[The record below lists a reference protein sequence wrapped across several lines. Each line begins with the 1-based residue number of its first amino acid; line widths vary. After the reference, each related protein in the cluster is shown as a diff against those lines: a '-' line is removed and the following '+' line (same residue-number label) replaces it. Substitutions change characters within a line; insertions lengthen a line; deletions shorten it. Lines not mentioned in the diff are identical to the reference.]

1 MIPIVIYSQIQW
13 QVDKG
18 TKDKNDTWTD
28 SSRRNNI
35 WSSFSSTDLH
45 LGFLHHLFNMSNHIH
60 LTIHLNQYISIY
72 QLCKTNPYLGPLLVS
87 ANCCWS
93 SMNRFNLVH
102 TACTFNTACT
112 FDKYQTSLS
121 FFFVF
126 DFCFW
131 FFKCFTI
138 YGRHQISLKLL

>member
-1 MIPIVIYSQIQW
+1 M
-13 QVDKG
+13 KG
-18 TKDKNDTWTD
+18 ENDTWTD

-60 LTIHLNQYISIY
+60 LSIHLNQYISIY

-102 TACTFNTACT
+102 TACTFNTDCTFTNIRAHTACT
-112 FDKYQTSLS
+112 FNTA
-121 FFFVF
+121 
-126 DFCFW
+126 C
-131 FFKCFTI
+131 T
-138 YGRHQISLKLL
+138 LKNIKAHTACTFLNKH

>member
-1 MIPIVIYSQIQW
+1 M
-13 QVDKG
+13 
-18 TKDKNDTWTD
+18 KDNNDTWTD

-60 LTIHLNQYISIY
+60 LTIHLNQYITYIDISIY

-102 TACTFNTACT
+102 TACTFNTDCTFTNIRAHTASTFHTACTLTDIRAHTDCIFKKNIRAHTACT
-112 FDKYQTSLS
+112 FNKY
-121 FFFVF
+121 
-126 DFCFW
+126 
-131 FFKCFTI
+131 
-138 YGRHQISLKLL
+138 